1 MPHQCVR
8 CGKMY
13 GDGDKAILEGCS
25 DCKGR
30 LFFYIK
36 KQHLEESQK
45 FTQNLSE
52 DEKKEIEKDVLD
64 LVGVSKDE
72 ETPVVLDFESI
83 RILKPGQ
90 YEIDLVHLFKGDPII
105 FKLEEGKYMIDVIET
120 FNKFTKNNRIQISK
134 RNQFLHIKEP
144 SRNKENCFNFFQIV
158 FLLSFIQFLYCLTA
172 CHN

>member
-13 GDGDKAILEGCS
+13 GDGDKAILEGCA

-83 RILKPGQ
+83 RVLKPGQ
-90 YEIDLVHLFKGDPII
+90 YEIDLVHLFKDEPLVY
-105 FKLEEGKYMIDVIET
+105 KLSDGKYVIDLPQA
-120 FNKFTKNNRIQISK
+120 FNPEKKSK
-134 RNQFLHIKEP
+134 K
-144 SRNKENCFNFFQIV
+144 
-158 FLLSFIQFLYCLTA
+158 
-172 CHN
+172 